1 MAGSLIHSVIA
12 EYLREAKGVERFME
26 HCRHANGLLLLDA
39 VEVKRNK
46 ILETYRFPHLT
57 FQEYLAA
64 LHFNTRDDAID
75 GIEDAVEKAGD
86 PSWWEVVR
94 FYGEYLCYDE
104 TCNARPKDI
113 TDLLQG
119 LCSEDANS
127 DDAHWRRV
135 WLAGLLVPGWE
146 SRVKEKSRPKDLKP
160 RIIQSLVEL
169 VESPTALH
177 TEPAARAAA
186 GRVLGQLGDPRPG
199 VGVKD
204 GLPDILWVRIPGTGP
219 QGCKLGTGAKPDNN
233 ARSNEEWPKDK
244 PPFVIESFALAA
256 YPVTVA
262 QYECFVL
269 AGGYDNP
276 RYWRETG
283 WERIGKRSRSPDYW
297 LDQKWHQPNH
307 PVVGV
312 SAWEAE
318 AFCCWLS
325 EQCGQEVRLPTE
337 AEWEWAARGAEGRIY
352 PWGDRWDASKA
363 NTSETELIRTT
374 AVGLYPTGAAD
385 WWQPSG
391 SEGNVYDLAG
401 NVWEWTATAYFEEYE
416 LAHET
421 AKVGNTDW
429 VLRGGSWLLNFDL
442 SRSATRNLHD
452 PSDRL
457 YFLGF
462 RVLSMTSIDAVC

>member
-177 TEPAARAAA
+177 TEPAARAAV
-186 GRVLGQLGDPRPG
+186 GRLLGQLGDPRPG
-199 VGVKD
+199 VGVKE

-219 QGCKLGTGAKPDNN
+219 QGCKLGSGSNH
-233 ARSNEEWPKDK
+233 RSPI
-244 PPFVIESFALAA
+244 VIESFALAA
-256 YPVTVA
+256 YPVTIA
-262 QYECFVL
+262 QYECFVR

-276 RYWRETG
+276 RYWSQAG
-283 WERIGKRSRSPDYW
+283 WEQSGKSYQAPRYR
-297 LDQKWHQPNH
+297 DQHFHQANH

-337 AEWEWAARGAEGRIY
+337 AEWEWAARGPHGQIF
-352 PWGDRWDASKA
+352 PWGNGWDASRA
-363 NTSETELIRTT
+363 NTDETKLGCTT
-374 AVGLYPTGAAD
+374 AVGLYPTGSAD
-385 WWQPSG
+385 GWQPS
-391 SEGNVYDLAG
+391 EGGGKVYDLAG
-401 NVWEWTATAYFEEYE
+401 NVLEWTASAYSQEYG
-416 LAHET
+416 LAPET
-421 AKVGNTDW
+421 AKGFYPTR
-429 VLRGGSWLLNFDL
+429 VLRGGSWSNLQYQARAVYRSWYNPDIRNNFW
-442 SRSATRNLHD
+442 
-452 PSDRL
+452 
-457 YFLGF
+457 GF
-462 RVLSMTSIDAVC
+462 RVLSSVPINAVR